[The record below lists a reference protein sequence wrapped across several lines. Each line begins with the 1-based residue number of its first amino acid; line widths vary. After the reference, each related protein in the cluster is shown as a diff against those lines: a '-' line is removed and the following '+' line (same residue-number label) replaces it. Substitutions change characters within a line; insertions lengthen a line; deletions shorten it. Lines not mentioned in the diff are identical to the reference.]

1 MPGEVPVTTPDA
13 REMPRYTIPEIA
25 LYVRAKQPTLETW
38 IRGYSSHRPLIRRP
52 VEGDPRLSYHNL
64 VEAYVLDV
72 LRRRMLIPLQTIRR
86 GIELAR
92 QRHGIDRLLLSHR
105 LRARRGNIL
114 LEVMGGYENIGR
126 HGQQEIP
133 EVVRSYLHRIEYRN
147 GLPVRLYPVTRTDDP
162 DSPRRVV
169 ILPDVGFGRPVTE
182 RKLISTAVISDR
194 FNAGESVGDLADD
207 YDLSPEDVEE
217 AIRAERSPLAA

>member
-1 MPGEVPVTTPDA
+1 
-13 REMPRYTIPEIA
+13 
-25 LYVRAKQPTLETW
+25 L
-38 IRGYSSHRPLIRRP
+38 
-52 VEGDPRLSYHNL
+52 
-64 VEAYVLDV
+64 
-72 LRRRMLIPLQTIRR
+72 
-86 GIELAR
+86 
-92 QRHGIDRLLLSHR
+92 
-105 LRARRGNIL
+105 
-114 LEVMGGYENIGR
+114 
-126 HGQQEIP
+126 
-133 EVVRSYLHRIEYRN
+133 RSYLHRIEYRN